1 MESDGF
7 IYFQLNI
14 NFDGQRTEST
24 FIKCKPKQ
32 TIGDAI
38 FDNMADENV
47 AIVKVPVENKTLI
60 STFYFFATIST
71 FQRTG
76 FMHNLDANKFLVC
89 TKYVF

>member
-47 AIVKVPVENKTLI
+47 AIVKVQTVSPPNKTRADTPTSTPVEVLASFHILILIMHLI
-60 STFYFFATIST
+60 S
-71 FQRTG
+71 
-76 FMHNLDANKFLVC
+76 H
-89 TKYVF
+89 